1 MEVKGQGWFCIDCE
15 EDLFVEEGS
24 LICTGIHQLG
34 KYIRMLRA
42 TSVNFGK
49 GNFQYGKGS
58 KLEQILRNS
67 TGIKGL
73 HANFLYS
80 IGVHMWLD

>member
-1 MEVKGQGWFCIDCE
+1 MEVKGQGWFCIDWE

-24 LICTGIHQLG
+24 HMHWHSSTRQIHKNAESHVCQFW
-34 KYIRMLRA
+34 KREFPIW
-42 TSVNFGK
+42 
-49 GNFQYGKGS
+49 KGS

>member
-1 MEVKGQGWFCIDCE
+1 MVLHRLGGGPFCGGRITYMHWH
-15 EDLFVEEGS
+15 S
-24 LICTGIHQLG
+24 STRQIHKNAESHVCQFW
-34 KYIRMLRA
+34 KREFPIW
-42 TSVNFGK
+42 
-49 GNFQYGKGS
+49 KGS

>member
-1 MEVKGQGWFCIDCE
+1 MEVKGQGWFCIDWE

-34 KYIRMLRA
+34 KYIRMPRA
-42 TSVNFGK
+42 TSHFWK
-49 GNFQYGKGS
+49 REFPIWKGS
-58 KLEQILRNS
+58 KLEQIVRNS

>member
-34 KYIRMLRA
+34 KYIRMLREPRLI
-42 TSVNFGK
+42 FGK
-49 GNFQYGKGS
+49 GNFQYGK
-58 KLEQILRNS
+58 EVN
-67 TGIKGL
+67 
-73 HANFLYS
+73 
-80 IGVHMWLD
+80 

>member
-34 KYIRMLRA
+34 KYQGEAKDL
-42 TSVNFGK
+42 V
-49 GNFQYGKGS
+49 
-58 KLEQILRNS
+58 
-67 TGIKGL
+67 GL
-73 HANFLYS
+73 VKCRSPELS
-80 IGVHMWLD
+80 LGQP